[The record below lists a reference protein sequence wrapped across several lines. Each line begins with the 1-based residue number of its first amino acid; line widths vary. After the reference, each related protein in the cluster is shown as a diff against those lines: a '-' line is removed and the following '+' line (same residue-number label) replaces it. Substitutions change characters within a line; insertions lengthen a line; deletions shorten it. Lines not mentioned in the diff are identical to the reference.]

1 MRAVLGLSAFY
12 HDSAAAILVDGEII
26 AAAQEERFTRKK
38 HDKSFPS
45 QSIKYCLREA
55 KITPKQV
62 SEIVFYEQPKLKLD
76 RLFKTYLAF
85 APRGWLTFIKVVSDW
100 FGGKINQKKLIEN
113 GLNEALEEMNNK
125 SPEWNEQLSKY
136 LEMMI
141 HSDNREAIIFATEA
155 LGKLLEP
162 EPKTLGFSKPMFSQE
177 EEMLSD
183 EYSEKAGK
191 RLHKLLSS
199 KKK

>member
-1 MRAVLGLSAFY
+1 M
-12 HDSAAAILVDGEII
+12 
-26 AAAQEERFTRKK
+26 KK
-38 HDKSFPS
+38 RINKGHF
-45 QSIKYCLREA
+45 
-55 KITPKQV
+55 PKQ
-62 SEIVFYEQPKLKLD
+62 
-76 RLFKTYLAF
+76 
-85 APRGWLTFIKVVSDW
+85 LT
-100 FGGKINQKKLIEN
+100 QTEMEEA
-113 GLNEALEEMNNK
+113 LNEEMDNK

-141 HSDNREAIIFATEA
+141 HSDNREEIIFAIEA

-183 EYSEKAGK
+183 EYSEEAGK
-191 RLHKLLSS
+191 RMHKLLSR

>member
-1 MRAVLGLSAFY
+1 MEKRINKGHF
-12 HDSAAAILVDGEII
+12 
-26 AAAQEERFTRKK
+26 
-38 HDKSFPS
+38 
-45 QSIKYCLREA
+45 
-55 KITPKQV
+55 PKQ
-62 SEIVFYEQPKLKLD
+62 
-76 RLFKTYLAF
+76 
-85 APRGWLTFIKVVSDW
+85 LT
-100 FGGKINQKKLIEN
+100 QTEMEEA
-113 GLNEALEEMNNK
+113 LNEEMDNK

-141 HSDNREAIIFATEA
+141 HSDNREEIIFAIEA

>member
-1 MRAVLGLSAFY
+1 M
-12 HDSAAAILVDGEII
+12 
-26 AAAQEERFTRKK
+26 KK
-38 HDKSFPS
+38 RINKDH
-45 QSIKYCLREA
+45 I
-55 KITPKQV
+55 PKQ
-62 SEIVFYEQPKLKLD
+62 
-76 RLFKTYLAF
+76 
-85 APRGWLTFIKVVSDW
+85 LT
-100 FGGKINQKKLIEN
+100 QTEMEEA
-113 GLNEALEEMNNK
+113 LNEEMDNK

-141 HSDNREAIIFATEA
+141 HSDNREEIIFAIEA

-183 EYSEKAGK
+183 EYSEEAGK
-191 RLHKLLSS
+191 RMHKLLSR

>member
-1 MRAVLGLSAFY
+1 MKKRINKDHISKQLTQT
-12 HDSAAAILVDGEII
+12 EM
-26 AAAQEERFTRKK
+26 EE
-38 HDKSFPS
+38 
-45 QSIKYCLREA
+45 A
-55 KITPKQV
+55 
-62 SEIVFYEQPKLKLD
+62 
-76 RLFKTYLAF
+76 
-85 APRGWLTFIKVVSDW
+85 
-100 FGGKINQKKLIEN
+100 
-113 GLNEALEEMNNK
+113 LNEAIEEMNNR

-155 LGKLLEP
+155 LKKLLEP

-191 RLHKLLSS
+191 RMHKLLFS

>member
-1 MRAVLGLSAFY
+1 MKKRINKDHISKQLTQT
-12 HDSAAAILVDGEII
+12 EM
-26 AAAQEERFTRKK
+26 EE
-38 HDKSFPS
+38 
-45 QSIKYCLREA
+45 A
-55 KITPKQV
+55 
-62 SEIVFYEQPKLKLD
+62 
-76 RLFKTYLAF
+76 
-85 APRGWLTFIKVVSDW
+85 
-100 FGGKINQKKLIEN
+100 
-113 GLNEALEEMNNK
+113 LNEEMDNK

-155 LGKLLEP
+155 LKKLLEP

-191 RLHKLLSS
+191 RMHKLLFS

>member
-1 MRAVLGLSAFY
+1 M
-12 HDSAAAILVDGEII
+12 
-26 AAAQEERFTRKK
+26 KK
-38 HDKSFPS
+38 RINKGHF
-45 QSIKYCLREA
+45 
-55 KITPKQV
+55 PKQ
-62 SEIVFYEQPKLKLD
+62 
-76 RLFKTYLAF
+76 
-85 APRGWLTFIKVVSDW
+85 LT
-100 FGGKINQKKLIEN
+100 QTEMEEA
-113 GLNEALEEMNNK
+113 LNEEMDNK
-125 SPEWNEQLSKY
+125 SPEWKEQLSKY

-141 HSDNREAIIFATEA
+141 HSDNREEIIFAIEA

-191 RLHKLLSS
+191 RMHIFLFS